1 MNAYLV
7 RCSRP
12 NKWEGN
18 LQRTASFKHKAPRK
32 TNITHAQKAPAYG
45 QQVTKLFIHL
55 QNITIEP
62 FLSGFV

>member
-18 LQRTASFKHKAPRK
+18 LQRTALFKSKAPGK

-45 QQVTKLFIHL
+45 
-55 QNITIEP
+55 
-62 FLSGFV
+62 